1 MLLADNEVDKTVKTL
16 GLDAKDLRDL
26 MEYLDVLLQSL
37 AIAMGKFHETQQE
50 KDLFLRDELY
60 LQLGAHIDDHLFFVD
75 DEIGI
80 VVHALRLVEQVDVSL
95 VGLDTE
101 MAGKISVDR
110 LLGFSSLYF
119 CQRGENGE

>member
-16 GLDAKDLRDL
+16 GLDTKDLRDL
-26 MEYLDVLLQSL
+26 VEDLDVLLKSL
-37 AIAMGKFHETQQE
+37 AIAMGEFHETQQE
-50 KDLFLRDELY
+50 EDLFLRDELY
-60 LQLGAHIDDHLFFVD
+60 LQLGAYIDDHLFLVD
-75 DEIGI
+75 NEIGI

>member
-16 GLDAKDLRDL
+16 GLDTKDLRDL

-50 KDLFLRDELY
+50 EDLFLRDELY
-60 LQLGAHIDDHLFFVD
+60 LQLGAYIDDHLFLVD
-75 DEIGI
+75 NEIGI